1 MKVRNKKMILKE
13 KNIKLLII
21 VQSLNFLILNMGNVF
36 ISIFLINT
44 SNDVMGALL
53 YNLFIAIMILV
64 GFFII
69 GPISEKYKKS
79 GIIFSNILNCIL
91 YILILFLGEKS
102 SGLVWILGSISGLAQ
117 GFYWLSNNIL
127 TIDLINNDNRKSYN
141 SIVGVINSI
150 LGMVGPIIS
159 ATIISM
165 FIGIKGY
172 LVLFAAIL
180 TIMVS
185 AMVLT
190 FFIKDPPSGREKFSI
205 KKTYMNLDLRKF
217 NIIMKI
223 TWKSLFRDGAVAF
236 LINILI
242 YDVTRSEMLLG
253 WFTAVMTLITVI
265 TYWIAG
271 KVKSRVEKI
280 YVISVYIQ
288 IASVLILTM
297 YFKNIYF
304 IILYLILYGVAC
316 PLNALSYGVMVQN
329 SIAEAG

>member
-1 MKVRNKKMILKE
+1 
-13 KNIKLLII
+13 
-21 VQSLNFLILNMGNVF
+21 
-36 ISIFLINT
+36 
-44 SNDVMGALL
+44 
-53 YNLFIAIMILV
+53 
-64 GFFII
+64 
-69 GPISEKYKKS
+69 
-79 GIIFSNILNCIL
+79 
-91 YILILFLGEKS
+91 
-102 SGLVWILGSISGLAQ
+102 
-117 GFYWLSNNIL
+117 
-127 TIDLINNDNRKSYN
+127 
-141 SIVGVINSI
+141 
-150 LGMVGPIIS
+150 MVGPIIS

-205 KKTYMNLDLRKF
+205 KKT
-217 NIIMKI
+217 MKI

-329 SIAEAG
+329 SISEADPEGEYRCELSCIKEVWIGVGRISAIAIIVALYYFVSDFSLLWIFGVLSSVTSWMSIKDAKRLMEH